1 MSRRRTTPATSL
13 ALRSCCHN
21 ANEGREV
28 HTSLIKLFSMCFSD
42 PHCVYPETI

>member
-1 MSRRRTTPATSL
+1 MSRRPSTNATSL

-28 HTSLIKLFSMCFSD
+28 HTSLIKGVSMCFSD
-42 PHCVYPETI
+42 PHCVYHETI